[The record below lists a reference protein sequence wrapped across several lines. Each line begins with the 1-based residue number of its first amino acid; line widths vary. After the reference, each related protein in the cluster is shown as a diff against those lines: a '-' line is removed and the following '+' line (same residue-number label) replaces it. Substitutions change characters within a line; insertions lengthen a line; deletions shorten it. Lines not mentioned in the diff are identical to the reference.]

1 MTPKTSRVLVL
12 VLVLL
17 IAVMGS
23 TIAFAFTSTQPG
35 YTNPSNS
42 TNKDDAT
49 NYITASDSNG
59 LITIQN
65 KVNAGDQTLWVGTK
79 RVIGDYM
86 YVYGYYYDSNSAP
99 NTSNL
104 TGWKLQ
110 TTDLGW
116 GCAALNKTKT
126 SYADPAGVIEG
137 HTVTWMTH
145 AYSGCTKLTT
155 AAATQYQLPRIPATV
170 KHTDYMFSS
179 CTGLQRASLTTA
191 NVLTANTFNGCSN
204 LQQIFIGRN
213 VETVK
218 ANAFSGV
225 NSACKLY
232 LEVVSKPSGFAS
244 NWSKGIASTKYDADI
259 LIWATTDNY

>member
-1 MTPKTSRVLVL
+1 MTPKSSRVLVL

-23 TIAFAFTSTQPG
+23 TIAFAFTSTTPG

-49 NYITASDSNG
+49 NYITASNSNG

-65 KVNAGDQTLWVGTK
+65 KVEAGDQTLWVGTK
-79 RVIGDYM
+79 RVIGEYM

-99 NTSNL
+99 NTANL
-104 TGWKLQ
+104 SGWKLQ

-116 GCAALNKTKT
+116 GCVALSKSQTT
-126 SYADPAGVIEG
+126 YTDPAGVIEG
-137 HTVTWMTH
+137 HLVTWMNR
-145 AYSGCTKLTT
+145 AYAGCTKLTT
-155 AAATQYQLPRIPATV
+155 NAANQYQLPRIPATV
-170 KHTDYMFSS
+170 KHTDNMFYG
-179 CTGLQRASLTTA
+179 CTGLKRVSLTTA
-191 NVLTANTFNGCSN
+191 NVLTANTFAGCSN
-204 LQQIFIGRN
+204 LTQIFIGRN
-213 VETVK
+213 IETIS

-225 NSACKLY
+225 KSGCKLY
-232 LEVVSKPSGFAS
+232 AEVTSKPSGFAS
-244 NWSKGIASTKYDADI
+244 SWNNGISNVKYNADI